1 MNHSGQVTVGPR
13 CYIRVFT
20 FYSLN
25 CFTLFPPLLIT
36 LKPKASPCLFP
47 IFQSEAAATA
57 LSTQPLRYSSHVPPS
72 SGIINLRRYLGSRKT
87 HVPLLPPPP
96 PGVIYDHSSN
106 FIPRRGGIK
115 IVEIASTRSM
125 MIISTRNRR
134 DRSVFNI
141 RLRNTFADQRE

>member
-25 CFTLFPPLLIT
+25 CFTPFPPLLIT

-72 SGIINLRRYLGSRKT
+72 SGIINRRRYLGSRKT
-87 HVPLLPPPP
+87 HVPLLPP
-96 PGVIYDHSSN
+96 SS
-106 FIPRRGGIK
+106 
-115 IVEIASTRSM
+115 
-125 MIISTRNRR
+125 RR
-134 DRSVFNI
+134 DLRPFFQLYPEARRNKNRGNCEHEIDDDNI
-141 RLRNTFADQRE
+141 YA